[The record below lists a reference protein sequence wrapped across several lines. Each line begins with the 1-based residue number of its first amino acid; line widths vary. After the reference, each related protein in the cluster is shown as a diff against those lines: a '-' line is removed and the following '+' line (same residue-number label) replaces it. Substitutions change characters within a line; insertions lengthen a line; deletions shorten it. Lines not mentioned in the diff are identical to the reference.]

1 MVIRNKEYYTQF
13 NEEMKRDHRV
23 LDYHIRQA
31 ENYKR
36 IYQLTRGRSGVY
48 VLLNKWAKKM
58 NQIHCDKGF
67 KNCKVEHG
75 MVSLRNDVPTELHSE
90 RRGALTGALPFCA
103 DLTEYLMKRDE
114 SRGEPR
120 SLGLTG
126 HTSIGD

>member
-1 MVIRNKEYYTQF
+1 METRALPFFAYFAMAFMEVAVMVIRNKEYYTQF
-13 NEEMKRDHRV
+13 DEEMNRDHRA

-67 KNCKVEHG
+67 KIAKLNMAWCLYE
-75 MVSLRNDVPTELHSE
+75 MM
-90 RRGALTGALPFCA
+90 
-103 DLTEYLMKRDE
+103 YLQNYIQK
-114 SRGEPR
+114 GEEP
-120 SLGLTG
+120 
-126 HTSIGD
+126 

>member
-13 NEEMKRDHRV
+13 DKEMRRDRKA

-67 KNCKVEHG
+67 KMAKLNMAWCLYE
-75 MVSLRNDVPTELHSE
+75 MM
-90 RRGALTGALPFCA
+90 
-103 DLTEYLMKRDE
+103 YLQNYIQKGEE
-114 SRGEPR
+114 S
-120 SLGLTG
+120 
-126 HTSIGD
+126 

>member
-36 IYQLTRGRSGVY
+36 IYQLTRGHSGVY

-67 KNCKVEHG
+67 KIAKLN
-75 MVSLRNDVPTELHSE
+75 M
-90 RRGALTGALPFCA
+90 AALP
-103 DLTEYLMKRDE
+103 DVSEYEKE
-114 SRGEPR
+114 AGIPHCSRIYR
-120 SLGLTG
+120 Q
-126 HTSIGD
+126 